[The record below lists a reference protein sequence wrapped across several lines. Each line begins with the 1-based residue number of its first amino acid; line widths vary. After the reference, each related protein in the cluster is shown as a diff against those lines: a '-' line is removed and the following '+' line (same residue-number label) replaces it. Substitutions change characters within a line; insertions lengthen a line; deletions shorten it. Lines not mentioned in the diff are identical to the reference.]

1 VRRPPTSTTPSGLT
15 TRELQ
20 VVERLADGRTTNQIA
35 DDLFLSPHTVITHIR
50 HASTKWNVSSRRGLI
65 ERFNSQ
71 V

>member
-1 VRRPPTSTTPSGLT
+1 
-15 TRELQ
+15 

-50 HASTKWNVSSRRGLI
+50 HASTKWNVSSRRGLV